1 MSATEPAP
9 VDDFGAKEGS
19 VTALSDVEARPRGE
33 RAPWAQP
40 SEQPCEA
47 AAEADME
54 RAIALA
60 AAAAAAR
67 LSPDQIARAK
77 KSPGERLQAQ
87 VVDVEQLL
95 GICRCVL
102 CVCV

>member
-1 MSATEPAP
+1 
-9 VDDFGAKEGS
+9 
-19 VTALSDVEARPRGE
+19 
-33 RAPWAQP
+33 
-40 SEQPCEA
+40 
-47 AAEADME
+47 ME
-54 RAIALA
+54 RAIALV

-95 GICRCVL
+95 VIAPAGGLCTACRNQL
-102 CVCV
+102 NSTQLNQQANP